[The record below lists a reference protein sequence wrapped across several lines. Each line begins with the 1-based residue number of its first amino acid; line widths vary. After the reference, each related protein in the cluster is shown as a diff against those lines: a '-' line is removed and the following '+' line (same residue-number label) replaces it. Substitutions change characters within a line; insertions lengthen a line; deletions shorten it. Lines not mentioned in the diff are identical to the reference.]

1 MINRAS
7 MTMWGNPRISAAKP
21 KRPGKKKKQNIR
33 EGKSPANISFPF
45 ETRMHLHRFLSFQ
58 TVPAQVGSRE
68 MKENLEK
75 MNDVHAEFLTAWVAI
90 KLQKTRTEEVNEN
103 QPKINEKRCGY

>member
-1 MINRAS
+1 
-7 MTMWGNPRISAAKP
+7 
-21 KRPGKKKKQNIR
+21 
-33 EGKSPANISFPF
+33 
-45 ETRMHLHRFLSFQ
+45 
-58 TVPAQVGSRE
+58 

-103 QPKINEKRCGY
+103 QPKIKKFRSQNNI